1 MRIIFFLIMAASLLC
16 SPSLAVDTSNWINVT
31 SNAGFTFQ
39 MPSYWANDPMGQAT
53 EVIRTDKS
61 DAVLL
66 ISYEPFNV
74 TGTDIA
80 EKDLKQHIENEMA
93 NVKVNKVDSIEIE
106 NHNITASGNTL
117 TGTIITARE
126 EFLDDHVRRWICEF
140 TDENAVTKYKNT
152 LLTII
157 NSTRFN

>member
-1 MRIIFFLIMAASLLC
+1 MRIIIFLVITTALIC

-31 SNAGFTFQ
+31 SNAGFAFQ
-39 MPSYWANDPMGQAT
+39 MPSYWANDPMGQDT

-66 ISYEPFNV
+66 ISYEPFNF
-74 TGTDIA
+74 TGTIA
-80 EKDLKQHIENEMA
+80 EKDMKQHIENEMA
-93 NVKVNKVDSIEIE
+93 NVKVNKIETMEIE
-106 NHNITASGNTL
+106 NHNITASGSTL
-117 TGTIITARE
+117 AGTIITARE
-126 EFLDDHVRRWICEF
+126 EFQDDHVRRWICEF

-152 LLTII
+152 LFIII